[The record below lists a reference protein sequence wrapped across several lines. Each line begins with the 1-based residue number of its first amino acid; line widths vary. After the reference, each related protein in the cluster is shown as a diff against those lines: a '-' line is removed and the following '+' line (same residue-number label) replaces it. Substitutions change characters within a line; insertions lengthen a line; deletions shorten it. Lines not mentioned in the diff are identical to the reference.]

1 MAGIVTGV
9 SIPGW
14 GTDGLALASFRAAAY
29 AGVFTL
35 LPLLSGEGRE
45 RHGAILR
52 EAAVGVDAGQLTPQL
67 APRRF
72 TLADAGDAHALV
84 AAGRG
89 QGAVVVDV
97 AA

>member
-1 MAGIVTGV
+1 MTGV

-29 AGVFTL
+29 AGVFTLLPL

-84 AAGRG
+84 ATGRG